1 VLPTSKGANTHGPL
15 SVSDFIRRSS
25 IGYVT
30 AKGYPQMA
38 SVAHRL
44 GTYEGF
50 SSHVNAVSSLRDRY
64 LKD

>member
-1 VLPTSKGANTHGPL
+1 
-15 SVSDFIRRSS
+15 
-25 IGYVT
+25 
-30 AKGYPQMA
+30 MA